1 MPLFV
6 PSSKNL
12 PYFTAIP
19 RRRLSGG
26 LKAAFSNRSFVIGF
40 VITAIVVVVAL
51 FPQVFATHDPNALSP
66 TEVLAGPSSAHFFGT
81 DNYGRDVFSRCIWA
95 TRMDLQIGLISASIP
110 LVVGSII
117 GLLAGFYGG
126 IVDTLFMR
134 LLDVVMAFPFTVLVI
149 AIMAILG
156 QGIQNMYI
164 AIWIIGWVAFAK
176 LVRAEVLVVKNSEYV
191 MAARIMGFSDRRILL
206 RHILP
211 NTISSAIVYFTSY
224 IVICMLTGASLS
236 FLGLGVQPPTSE
248 WGSLMNMGR
257 GYINNAP
264 WMTIFPG
271 LFLAITG
278 VGLSLIGDG
287 MTDFLRT
294 KGR

>member
-1 MPLFV
+1 M
-6 PSSKNL
+6 KNK
-12 PYFTAIP
+12 
-19 RRRLSGG
+19 RSRRLSGG

-134 LLDVVMAFPFTVLVI
+134 LLDVVMAFPITVLVI

-156 QGIQNMYI
+156 LGIQNMYI

>member
-1 MPLFV
+1 M
-6 PSSKNL
+6 KNK
-12 PYFTAIP
+12 
-19 RRRLSGG
+19 RSRRLSGG

-134 LLDVVMAFPFTVLVI
+134 LLDVEMAFPFTVLVI

>member
-1 MPLFV
+1 M
-6 PSSKNL
+6 KNK
-12 PYFTAIP
+12 
-19 RRRLSGG
+19 RSRRLSGG